1 MNTGNKSLDV
11 KDDVTGKNKRPKRWV
26 DEELARL
33 DPETDYERMVH
44 LIAEYKLNDFIM
56 NLNYSAGFM
65 GNIMPEPGSRVM
77 KENRK
82 AELKPQTRY
91 LDTVKF
97 FWPWFIKGPSDP
109 EVQASLSRLN
119 RLHAHMYKDYKS
131 SFDNNDDWIY
141 TLCNLGTTP
150 DRMRKAVG
158 APLQPQNVQRA
169 WHLFWR
175 DLASQMTGAHGE
187 LHSFPENY
195 QGMLDFFDEF
205 ENRSYAPAPN
215 GKIVCEQLLQQFN
228 ERFFPKA
235 LHPLGRTL
243 VLTFV
248 SPAVRKRHGLT
259 EPNRLGS
266 WLIRKAFRFI
276 FFAQDHFAPDAKVP
290 TSRVLASA
298 KYQGWKNG
306 AVAAEKPAA
315 SH

>member
-1 MNTGNKSLDV
+1 MSTSQTIIAPTGR
-11 KDDVTGKNKRPKRWV
+11 RPKRWV
-26 DEELARL
+26 DKKLRTL
-33 DPETDYERMVH
+33 NPQNDYEQIVS

-56 NLNYSAGFM
+56 NLNYSSGFM
-65 GNIMPEPGSRVM
+65 GNIMPEPGSKVM
-77 KENRK
+77 KETHK

-109 EVQASLSRLN
+109 EVRASIARLN
-119 RLHAHMYKDYKS
+119 RLHAHLYKDYES
-131 SFDNNDDWIY
+131 SFNNNDDWIY

-158 APLQPQNVQRA
+158 APLQPAHLQEA

-175 DLASQMTGAHGE
+175 ELAAQMTGAHGP
-187 LHSFPENY
+187 LHDFPENY
-195 QGMLDFFDEF
+195 QGMLDFFEGF
-205 ENRSYAPAPN
+205 ESRQYSPAPN
-215 GKIVCEQLLQQFN
+215 GKVVCEQLIDQFN
-228 ERFFPKA
+228 ERFFPRA

-248 SPAVRKRHGLT
+248 SPAVIRRHGLT
-259 EPNRLGS
+259 PPNRVGA

-290 TSRVLASA
+290 TSQVLASE
-298 KYQGWKNG
+298 KYQKWKKDTI
-306 AVAAEKPAA
+306 ATEKAAAN
-315 SH
+315 